1 MAKKYLVSLD
11 LSKNELQNARIQNLA
26 SAPSTPV
33 AGQAY
38 FDTAQNKLGVYNG
51 SGWDYM
57 GTSTATGDVSSNTST
72 SVDGEVAL
80 FSGTGGKTIKRATG
94 SGMAKLTS
102 GVLGTGTSGTDY
114 APGTAALATGILKS
128 TTSTG
133 ALTIAVAGDFPTLN
147 QNTTGTASN
156 VTGTVAAG
164 NGGTGIT
171 SYAIGDIIYASAGTT
186 LAKLADVA
194 TGSVLISGGVGAAPS
209 YGKVGLTTHVSGTL
223 PVANGG
229 TGVATLTGIVK
240 GNGTSAMSAATS
252 GTDYAPGTSA
262 LGTGILKSTTGTGA
276 LTIAVAGD
284 FPTLNQN
291 TTGTASTITGNIT
304 ESQVTNLTSDL
315 ALLAPKASPTF
326 TGTVTVPTPV
336 NGTDATNKTY
346 VDNAVQG
353 LSWKQAVA
361 AASTGNLTLSGTQT
375 IDGVA
380 VVAGDR
386 VLAKDQTTGSA
397 NGIYV
402 VAAGAWSRATDADTS
417 GEIDSMTVYVEGGT
431 ANADTVWTLT
441 TDNPTLGTTS
451 LTYAQ
456 INGGATPTAST
467 STAGK
472 VRLATVAEA
481 QAKSDG
487 TIAVTP
493 AGLTDYARKYTGTI
507 GDGTSTTI
515 AVTHGLGTQY
525 VTAQIYDASTNALME
540 CDVTLTSGTQTSF
553 TFASAPASNSV
564 RVVITG

>member
-11 LSKNELQNARIQNLA
+11 LSKNELQNARIQNLGA
-26 SAPSTPV
+26 APSTPV
-33 AGQAY
+33 SGQAY
-38 FDTAQNKLGVYNG
+38 YDTGLGKFGIYNG
-51 SGWDYM
+51 ATWDYM
-57 GTSTATGDVSSNTST
+57 GTSTSTGDVSSNTAT
-72 SVDGEVAL
+72 AVDSEVAI

-94 SGMAKLTS
+94 TGLAKLTS
-102 GVLGTGTSGTDY
+102 GVLSTATSGTDY
-114 APGTAALATGILKS
+114 SLGTSALATGIVKS
-128 TTSTG
+128 TTATG

-147 QNTTGTASN
+147 QNSTGTAAN

-171 SYAIGDIIYASAGTT
+171 SYAVGDIIFATAATT
-186 LAKLADVA
+186 LSKLSDVA
-194 TGSVLISGGVGAAPS
+194 TGNVLLSGGVATAPA

-229 TGVATLTGIVK
+229 TGVVTLTGIVK
-240 GNGTSAMSAATS
+240 GNGVGNFSQATA
-252 GTDYAPGTSA
+252 GTDYSNGTSA
-262 LGTGILKSTTGTGA
+262 LGSGILYSTTGTGN
-276 LTIAVAGD
+276 LTIATAGQ

-291 TTGTASTITGNIT
+291 TTGSAASLTGNIT
-304 ESQVTNLTSDL
+304 ESQVTNLTTDL
-315 ALLAPKASPTF
+315 AALAPKASPTF

-353 LSWKQAVA
+353 LSWKTEVRVA
-361 AASTGNLTLSGTQT
+361 TTGNVALTGTQT
-375 IDGVA
+375 IDGIAVA
-380 VVAGDR
+380 AGDR
-386 VLAKDQTTGSA
+386 VLVRANTTGA
-397 NGIYV
+397 ENGIYV
-402 VAAGAWSRATDADTS
+402 VAAGAWSRSLDADTS
-417 GEIDSMTVYVEGGT
+417 AKLVGATVYVAEGT
-431 ANADTVWTLT
+431 ANADTVWSQTV
-441 TDNPTLGTTS
+441 DPFTLGTT
-451 LTYAQ
+451 TGNFAQ

-467 STAGK
+467 VTAGK

-493 AGLTDYARKYTGTI
+493 AGLVDFARKFTGLI
-507 GDGTSTTI
+507 GDASSTTY

-553 TFASAPASNSV
+553 TFAAAPASNSI